1 MLLKSVLSHYLT
13 KRRAVE
19 SCASNSSSA
28 TGEVNGE
35 CGHGLGNWVRD
46 LSVMCTKMIR
56 VTFCNHVK
64 EKVSHGLASCF
75 NVMLLRSGF
84 IKNVCVC
91 VCVCVFGMGRCMHKS
106 VMGQGREWSSS
117 PMKVK

>member
-35 CGHGLGNWVRD
+35 CGHGLGNWVRG

-91 VCVCVFGMGRCMHKS
+91 MCVCAYSGWGDACVNLLW
-106 VMGQGREWSSS
+106 GREGNGH
-117 PMKVK
+117 PAL